1 MRNVPDASC
10 TENQNAYFM
19 FNNFFPKI
27 LPFMRQR
34 GKKKNGTAGEAK
46 DDNTA
51 HVICIPD
58 N

>member
-1 MRNVPDASC
+1 
-10 TENQNAYFM
+10 M

-51 HVICIPD
+51 HVLCIPD